1 MSEEIKTPPDRS
13 GIAIGGV
20 RMSLRGFIALIIVF
34 TVCTLSATGTK
45 IEEPLYTLVGM
56 VIGYYYA
63 QDKKL

>member
-1 MSEEIKTPPDRS
+1 M
-13 GIAIGGV
+13 GGV
-20 RMSLRGFIALIIVF
+20 RMSLRGFIALLIVF
-34 TVCTLSATGTK
+34 TVCVMSSLGNK

>member
-1 MSEEIKTPPDRS
+1 M
-13 GIAIGGV
+13 GGV
-20 RMSLRGFIALIIVF
+20 RMSLRGFIALLIVF
-34 TVCTLSATGTK
+34 TVCVMSSFGNK

>member
-1 MSEEIKTPPDRS
+1 MSEPATPPDRS
-13 GIAIGGV
+13 GITIGGI
-20 RMSLRGFIALIIVF
+20 RMSLRGFIALLIVF
-34 TVCTLSATGTK
+34 TVCIMSSTGSK

>member
-1 MSEEIKTPPDRS
+1 MSEEIKTPDRS
-13 GIAIGGV
+13 GITMGGI
-20 RMSLRGFIALIIVF
+20 RMSLRGFIALLIVF
-34 TVCTLSATGTK
+34 TVCVMSSFGNK